1 MSSRNRTTEGR
12 MVESRDLAF
21 LAIRRA
27 AGELNIPRLRSA
39 SPRFVRDDIKK
50 ITKCQ
55 NDNISS
61 LPQQR
66 APGRPGSLTG
76 TGFRQLAVVYNA
88 PVRIGRIAC
97 VVVVCCLSGLL
108 MPGFVPPADAQQK
121 GQPPVRVNILNV
133 CAPAEAESKEIGAA
147 LEMVPLNPS
156 FGPDYEVARGR
167 STLPDSG
174 VSRWVRLRYEFPQ
187 SATFASAQYSF
198 SVETGGITE
207 TLVVRVRE
215 PKNIVLVSIE
225 DSVTAGGPAAVLA
238 TDTPADRVSIERS
251 GKGSLVLA
259 RCPQGD
265 QSAYDALFRRA
276 SALMKNYRSALG
288 VRKIVG
294 GDLER
299 LQPQAHGNSQKGFS
313 RPSR

>member
-1 MSSRNRTTEGR
+1 
-12 MVESRDLAF
+12 
-21 LAIRRA
+21 
-27 AGELNIPRLRSA
+27 
-39 SPRFVRDDIKK
+39 
-50 ITKCQ
+50 
-55 NDNISS
+55 
-61 LPQQR
+61 
-66 APGRPGSLTG
+66 
-76 TGFRQLAVVYNA
+76 
-88 PVRIGRIAC
+88 
-97 VVVVCCLSGLL
+97 
-108 MPGFVPPADAQQK
+108 MPGVISPADAQQK

-167 STLPDSG
+167 STLPDAG

-187 SATFASAQYSF
+187 NSSFATAQYSF
-198 SVETGGITE
+198 SVESSGITE

-215 PKNIVLVSIE
+215 PKNVVLVSIE

-238 TDTPADRVSIERS
+238 ADTPADRVSIERS

-276 SALMKNYRSALG
+276 STLMKNYRSTLA
-288 VRKIVG
+288 VSKIVG
-294 GDLER
+294 GELEKM
-299 LQPQAHGNSQKGFS
+299 QPEAHGSSQKGAS